1 MKCYFLVE
9 FLWRTRNCCISLL
22 HYIQGQTVCTYIKDV
37 LLMNAKW
44 TQTSTLLMHKAEIN
58 SYLSIVTLKGE
69 MTMFYVKVIF
79 HSGLQPTA
87 SHEVHTTPAE
97 RQKANCKTL

>member
-1 MKCYFLVE
+1 M
-9 FLWRTRNCCISLL
+9 R
-22 HYIQGQTVCTYIKDV
+22 HKD
-37 LLMNAKW
+37 
-44 TQTSTLLMHKAEIN
+44 EIN

-69 MTMFYVKVIF
+69 MTMFYIKVIF

-97 RQKANCKTL
+97 RQKANYKTLSETEWWKPSVLL